1 MDFFTWTCI
10 KWPSVLDYVVFLII
24 GVRSKIRI
32 TLLFIIPLLLLSI
45 CRLMEALH
53 VYSIQVKV
61 VWHPWY

>member
-10 KWPSVLDYVVFLII
+10 KWPSVLDYVIFLII

-32 TLLFIIPLLLLSI
+32 ILLFIIPLLLLSI

-53 VYSIQVKV
+53 VYSIRVKV

>member
-32 TLLFIIPLLLLSI
+32 ILLFIIPLLLLSI